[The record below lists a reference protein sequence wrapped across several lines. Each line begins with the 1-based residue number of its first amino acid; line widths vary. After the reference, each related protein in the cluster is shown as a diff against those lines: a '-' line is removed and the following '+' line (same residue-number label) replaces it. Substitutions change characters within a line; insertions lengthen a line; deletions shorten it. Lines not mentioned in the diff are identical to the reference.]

1 MTAPSHPA
9 ARAFAQARGLTP
21 QIEAAPAQARVRAI
35 AVLFAVVFALIGA
48 RAVQLALVAPP
59 EARRAVAAAPAV
71 SRGDIV
77 DRNGVLLASSVPAF
91 VLTATPR
98 DVVDPQA
105 AAAKLARV
113 LPDLDVAQTARRLAQ
128 KNRALVQLRRGLTPR
143 QRDAIFE
150 LAIPGVGFG
159 PDQRRFYPQG
169 TLAAHVLGQVDAD
182 LAGVAGV
189 EHALDEAIRRA
200 GAADRAVRLSLDV
213 RVQHALEVELA
224 RAAAAAR
231 AKGGAGLVIDGR
243 TGEVLGL
250 ASFPAPDANTP
261 WRTDDPT
268 RLNRA
273 AGAIYEMGSTV
284 KPFTYAQA
292 LDLGL
297 TSADARIDVRPLTVN
312 DVTLTDHH
320 PLPSPATLQEALA
333 KSSNVAAARLALAT
347 GADRQKAMFDKL
359 GLLRRSEI
367 ELSESARPMTAP
379 PAGQVTGAVL
389 GYGHGLAVSAAALG
403 GAYTVFAN
411 QGARAPLTLLART
424 EAPALEPVFSPR
436 ATAAVTQMM
445 RAVVETGTGAA
456 ARGDAGGI
464 DIIGKTGT
472 AEKPRSVG
480 GPYDADR
487 MLSSFVGMFP
497 GANPRYVVVLALD
510 EPERTPETGGEATG
524 GAVAAPAVGRL
535 VTRIAPMLDPA
546 APSKA
551 APAKGAGV
559 TTP

>member
-21 QIEAAPAQARVRAI
+21 PVEAAPAQARVRAI
-35 AVLFAVVFALIGA
+35 AVLLAVAFALIGA

-91 VLTATPR
+91 VLTAAPR

-105 AAAKLARV
+105 AATKLARV
-113 LPDLDVAQTARRLAQ
+113 LPDLDVAQTARRLSQ

-150 LAIPGVGFG
+150 LAIPGVSFG

-169 TLAAHVLGQVDAD
+169 DLAAHVLGQVDGD

-189 EHALDEAIRRA
+189 EHALDDAIRRA

-213 RVQHALEVELA
+213 RVQHALEVELR
-224 RAAAAAR
+224 RAAVTAR
-231 AKGGAGLVIDGR
+231 AKGGAGLVVDGR
-243 TGEVLGL
+243 TGEVLAL
-250 ASFPAPDANTP
+250 ASYPTPDANTP
-261 WRTDDPT
+261 WRLDDAS
-268 RLNRA
+268 RFNRA
-273 AGAIYEMGSTV
+273 AAAVYEMGSTM

-297 TSADARIDVRPLTVN
+297 TSAGARIETTPLTVN
-312 DVTLTDHH
+312 DVTLKDHH
-320 PLPSPATLQEALA
+320 PLQGPVTLEEALA

-347 GADRQKAMFDKL
+347 GAVRQKAMFDKL
-359 GLLRRSEI
+359 GLMRRSEI
-367 ELSESARPMTAP
+367 ELTESAKPLAAP
-379 PAGQVTGAVL
+379 PAGQVTVAVL
-389 GYGHGLAVSAAALG
+389 GYGHGLAISAAALA

-411 QGARAPLTLLART
+411 HGARAPLTLLARVD
-424 EAPALEPVFSPR
+424 APALEPVFSPR
-436 ATAAVTQMM
+436 ATASVVQMM

-456 ARGDAGGI
+456 ARADAGGI
-464 DIIGKTGT
+464 DLIGKTGT
-472 AEKPRSVG
+472 AEKPTSPG
-480 GPYDADR
+480 GEYDTDR

-497 GANPRYVVVLALD
+497 GADPRYVVVLALD

-546 APSKA
+546 APKP